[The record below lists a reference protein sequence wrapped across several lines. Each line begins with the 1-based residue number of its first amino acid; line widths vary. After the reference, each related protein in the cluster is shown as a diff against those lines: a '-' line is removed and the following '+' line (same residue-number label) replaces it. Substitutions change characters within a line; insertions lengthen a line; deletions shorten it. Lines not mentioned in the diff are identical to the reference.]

1 VRKISHT
8 SDDRKKSDP
17 HVIQT
22 AIEEAQHKLNEI
34 TQNFDELSMERDEFK
49 RYDLYFDLF
58 I

>member
-1 VRKISHT
+1 MRKISHK

-49 RYDLYFDLF
+49 RYDL
-58 I
+58 